1 MESFPD
7 QESVKAMTHHYYSS
21 VVACGV
27 SELRAA
33 KGGVWDICNRTIQAQ
48 SKPIQSAFTYK
59 PNYFLV
65 LVHSHQTKAQPNET
79 QTNITSCKPDH

>member
-1 MESFPD
+1 MLSMESFSD

-59 PNYFLV
+59 PN
-65 LVHSHQTKAQPNET
+65 QTKLFSSASPFP
-79 QTNITSCKPDH
+79 PDQSSTK